1 MLDPLAS
8 PYTPGDIATFTPGRE
23 RQTAALERSLVGV
36 AGRQHF
42 EGRIQVV
49 QGARGVGKTSLL
61 RAVERTA
68 TALGLS
74 TAFVTASPGATLA
87 PLADL
92 LAHRMQQLSPMP
104 LTEQFKHAVSRVGL
118 RLGPAEVALDVR
130 AASALPSAVSSLKQV
145 VTAVAGATQA
155 TNRGLVIFIDE
166 LQDADPSEIRV
177 LATAWQE
184 LQAEVHAAGAAAL
197 PAALMAAGLSST
209 QERVTEGASFAE
221 RFRFETVT
229 NLPENAATA
238 ALFQPALEAGV
249 IWESEALEIVLTRSG
264 GYPYFVQL
272 YGHEVWLS
280 RERRSGDRI
289 DLDDARSGVAAADEQ
304 VELFYRG
311 RWNRATAAERRV
323 LATIARSG
331 LEEMSRA
338 ELAAALGMHSN
349 DLSVARAALLGK
361 GLLAVPRR
369 GVLALNAPGFGQF
382 ILDETDGD
390 PQFA

>member
-1 MLDPLAS
+1 
-8 PYTPGDIATFTPGRE
+8 
-23 RQTAALERSLVGV
+23 
-36 AGRQHF
+36 
-42 EGRIQVV
+42 
-49 QGARGVGKTSLL
+49 
-61 RAVERTA
+61 
-68 TALGLS
+68 
-74 TAFVTASPGATLA
+74 
-87 PLADL
+87 
-92 LAHRMQQLSPMP
+92 
-104 LTEQFKHAVSRVGL
+104 
-118 RLGPAEVALDVR
+118 
-130 AASALPSAVSSLKQV
+130 
-145 VTAVAGATQA
+145 
-155 TNRGLVIFIDE
+155 
-166 LQDADPSEIRV
+166 
-177 LATAWQE
+177 
-184 LQAEVHAAGAAAL
+184 
-197 PAALMAAGLSST
+197 MAAGLSST